1 MGLGRSLRN
10 GIVTLLKGIE
20 TGDPLSVEVFRFE
33 NDMAVEHWDNIQL
46 RRGQNNSNYSM
57 VNGPTEVKD
66 LDKTEGNR
74 NIVITVSLVSWFV
87 FFGPV
92 QDSGGTATL
101 VPPYLQTSA
110 DVGVFIIQVRTRG
123 VVCLFRLFKRKVK
136 L

>member
-1 MGLGRSLRN
+1 MESIRKN

-87 FFGPV
+87 FFWA
-92 QDSGGTATL
+92 STRLWWNRYACSTL
-101 VPPYLQTSA
+101 PA
-110 DVGVFIIQVRTRG
+110 NIN
-123 VVCLFRLFKRKVK
+123 
-136 L
+136 